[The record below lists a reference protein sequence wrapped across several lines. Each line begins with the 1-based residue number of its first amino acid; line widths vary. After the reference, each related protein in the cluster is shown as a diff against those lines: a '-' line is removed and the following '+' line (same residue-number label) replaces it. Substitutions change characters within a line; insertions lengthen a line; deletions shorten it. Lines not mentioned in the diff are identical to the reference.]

1 MIPEL
6 TPIWGY
12 KAIPCQSIN
21 YLPIIPLMTNNI
33 NSALEVNPFSPYKIG
48 KLQLSN
54 RFMRSATFDGTA
66 DETGAVTDASVDIFR
81 RLGTSGI
88 GLIVTGHA
96 FITEAGQAGPGQYG
110 IHKDEMIPGLSKL
123 VKVVHGEGG
132 KIAVQI
138 AHAGINS
145 SYLEEKGETAWAVSA
160 NPEAARPHRE
170 MTDEDIENT
179 IEAFNAAAR
188 RALEAGFDAVQIHG
202 AHGYLIS
209 QFLSPITNTRNDGW
223 GGSVEKRCQFLIE
236 VIKRIRKT
244 LNEKI
249 PLLIKYGVKDDIE
262 GGVTIEEGIETAR
275 LLAANG
281 VAAIEVSG
289 GIGQNSVVKGNAY
302 FRDRAAAVKR
312 AVSIPVAEVGGIRDL
327 ETVYSILNYGDADII
342 SMSRPFI
349 REPEILLR
357 WQKANE
363 AISDCIS
370 CNRCM
375 INTRRKK
382 CLQCVQINRNGKA
395 DKKKK

>member
-1 MIPEL
+1 
-6 TPIWGY
+6 
-12 KAIPCQSIN
+12 
-21 YLPIIPLMTNNI
+21 MTYNI
-33 NSALEVNPFSPYKIG
+33 NSASAINPFGPYKIG
-48 KLQLSN
+48 RLQLSN

-66 DETGAVTDASVDIFR
+66 DETGAATNASVDIFR
-81 RLGTSGI
+81 QLGKAGI

-96 FITEAGQAGPGQYG
+96 FISEDGQAGQGQYG

-123 VKVVHGEGG
+123 VKAVHDQRG

-138 AHAGINS
+138 SHAGINS
-145 SYLEEKGETAWAVSA
+145 SYFEEKGRTARAVSA
-160 NPEAARPHRE
+160 NSEVERPHRE
-170 MTDEDIENT
+170 MTGEDIENT
-179 IEAFNAAAR
+179 IDEFNAATR

-202 AHGYLIS
+202 AHGYLVS
-209 QFLSPITNTRNDGW
+209 QFLSPITNTRNDAW
-223 GGSVEKRCQFLIE
+223 GGSVEKRRRFIIE

-244 LNEKI
+244 LDEKI

-262 GGVTIEEGIETAR
+262 GGVTIQEGIETAR

-312 AVSIPVAEVGGIRDL
+312 AVSIPVAEVGGIRDM
-327 ETVYSILNYGDADII
+327 ETVQAILDSGDADMI

-349 REPEILLR
+349 REPDILLR
-357 WQKANE
+357 WQNENKAASN
-363 AISDCIS
+363 CIS

-375 INTRRKK
+375 VTIRRKMH
-382 CLQCVQINRNGKA
+382 LQCAQINHPPK
-395 DKKKK
+395 